1 MAGLLG
7 ERSRRLVFLFE
18 ERVGVTV
25 FEVVFPVFAIIG
37 IGYIL
42 ARYKQLDIPTIS
54 EIMVYT
60 SSPCLIFTS
69 IAKRDIVPSE
79 WLVMGGAAVVI
90 VLGNG
95 VLMWFYQRARGV
107 RMRGLYLPAM
117 LMNAGNMALP
127 FSLLAFGQAGLDKAI
142 IFFVTIAMLSYSLGV
157 FIAKGEGGLQEMFK
171 LPLIYSAL
179 GGLAC
184 ATFHIQLPMFLMKP
198 LEMLAAVAIPLM
210 VLSLGI
216 QLRSLRISDVHRA
229 AVGVAIR
236 MGGGLLIA
244 AGFVVLF
251 GIAGVSRNVIL
262 LDSVMPPAVFNV
274 ILAQKYGADAEAVA
288 SAIVLGTL
296 LSVVTT
302 PVYLMFVT

>member
-1 MAGLLG
+1 M
-7 ERSRRLVFLFE
+7 
-18 ERVGVTV
+18 TV

-37 IGYIL
+37 VGYIL
-42 ARYKQLDIPTIS
+42 ARSKQLDIPTIS

-69 IAKRDIVPSE
+69 IARRDIVASE

-90 VLGNG
+90 VLGTG
-95 VLMWFYQRARGV
+95 MLMWLYQRASAV
-107 RMRGLYLPAM
+107 QMRGLYLPSM
-117 LMNAGNMALP
+117 FMNAGNMALP

-142 IFFVTIAMLSYSLGV
+142 IFFVAIAMLSYSLGV
-157 FIAKGEGGLQEMFK
+157 FIAKGEGGFQEMFK

-184 ATFHIQLPMFLMKP
+184 ATFHIQLPTFLMKP
-198 LEMLAAVAIPLM
+198 LEMLADVAIPLM
-210 VLSLGI
+210 ILNLGI
-216 QLRSLRISDVHRA
+216 QLRSLRVSDIRRA
-229 AVGVAIR
+229 AVGAGIR

-244 AGFVVLF
+244 AGFVILLRIV
-251 GIAGVSRNVIL
+251 GVSRNVIL
-262 LDSVMPPAVFNV
+262 LDSIMPPAVFNV
-274 ILAQKYGADAEAVA
+274 ILAQKYGADPEAVA